1 MRTELEQMALI
12 ERYLQGA
19 LGQAE
24 TQQFEAKL
32 AIDPLLRQEVALQ
45 KMLVKAVERQG
56 LKQELE
62 ALHAQ
67 LYPTK
72 PLVVAEVKGERPDT
86 HRRSVLARFLNLKS
100 LALAAVLAVGV
111 GLCDVPLTQQW
122 AAPLANQS
130 PAFEPTFAGFDVP
143 FQALEVD
150 AAAGKAFRLASG
162 SQVRVPAGAFVDKDG
177 EPVVGKVQLNYRE
190 FHQAAEIIASGIPM
204 EYQGGVFESGGMF
217 ELRGQQGAEPVF
229 IAEGKRIEVKLASFT
244 DDPDFKH
251 YYLHEPG
258 GNRVA
263 VVGGSGLVPTAQ
275 AQDTR
280 QPRAEWAEIGPS
292 NLEPNTLKQRQLD
305 SLGKLIYAQARAKAQ
320 LAIGQEGDGD
330 PAPAEEAQAVL
341 DSRWEFKLK
350 VSPATGDGDGPDL
363 QLSIGSNGNI
373 QAAPGQGRRSRP
385 ALTDTTMQELRQLAF
400 MQMLAENPI
409 TWRYAGRSAVEEHPN
424 LTRNRWVLDETWTD
438 VRLQAPLYVPKRRL
452 TQKSG
457 SPLAQPKFVTF
468 SPDSRY
474 LLLGK
479 EGEVELWNTQGELLH
494 TFRGYHFATFAPHT
508 PQLLLANASEAHLA
522 DLAGQVAT
530 RFRAKV
536 PTRFTRL
543 EPSANSQRILGFGT
557 DEVIR
562 IWTREGKLLCEMKDS
577 RKSWFIEATFDNPE
591 GTRVLVKAHDG
602 EVFLFDDK
610 GEVKNKL
617 KEFAR
622 VVPKFGPSDLGLE
635 AQPGKKTF
643 VHRAKGVN
651 RQGDSVQLATRSVL
665 PALTIWQNDKPI
677 DWLRL
682 DNLRQ
687 EFVQSHFAPD
697 GEVLLVSANDGQL
710 YLWQRNQADSVQ
722 RLELSN
728 NQFSFVTYVRKPAP
742 ASTLANTR
750 EPAPSLDDLMAPYLA
765 EVEDLFADVKAKIE
779 AEANVLR
786 AFGVEQFGVYN
797 IDRVYQ
803 DESAIA
809 VRATLDLGTPEL
821 NQQLAADQSFRA
833 YYLTGQR
840 GNVVIRLHAG
850 NLAKLPLSPSGQN
863 QLLVLLPGERVAR
876 YGPAEF
882 AKLNWAD
889 LRRSG
894 QHHFQLLLTPQPVQ
908 SLTEWR
914 ALLGLAS
921 PGAANG

>member
-45 KMLVKAVERQG
+45 RMLVKAVERQG

-229 IAEGKRIEVKLASFT
+229 IAKGKRIEVKLASFT

-280 QPRAEWAEIGPS
+280 QPRAEWTEIGPS
-292 NLEPNTLKQRQLD
+292 NLEPNPLKQRQLD

-330 PAPAEEAQAVL
+330 PAPAEAAQAVL

-350 VSPATGDGDGPDL
+350 VERPTEDIDALLKKMPMDRWGRIPLYSEHEMKDL
-363 QLSIGSNGNI
+363 VTT
-373 QAAPGQGRRSRP
+373 R
-385 ALTDTTMQELRQLAF
+385 ALAD
-400 MQMLAENPI
+400 NPL
-409 TWRYAGRSAVEEHPN
+409 TWRYAGRFVAEEHPN
-424 LTRNRWVLDETWTD
+424 LARNRWVLDETWTN
-438 VRLQAPLYVPKRRL
+438 VHLQTPLYVPKRRL

-508 PQLLLANASEAHLA
+508 PQLLLAKSSEAQLT

-543 EPSANSQRILGFGT
+543 EPSANGQRILGFGT

-577 RKSWFIEATFDNPE
+577 RKSWFTEATFDNPE
-591 GTRVLVKAHDG
+591 GTQVLAKAHDG
-602 EVFLFDDK
+602 EVFLFNDAGQVLDK
-610 GEVKNKL
+610 P
-617 KEFAR
+617 R
-622 VVPKFGPSDLGLE
+622 VFPDEVPKFGLPSSGLWAE
-635 AQPGKKTF
+635 PGRMTF
-643 VHRAKGVN
+643 AHRAKRVDQ
-651 RQGDSVQLATRSVL
+651 QGDTVTVTNRSVL
-665 PALTIWQNDKPI
+665 PALIIRQHVSSV
-677 DWLRL
+677 DWLRTE
-682 DNLRQ
+682 NFRQ
-687 EFVQSHFAPD
+687 QFIQSHFAPD
-697 GEVLLVSANDGQL
+697 GQVLLVSANDGQL

-786 AFGVEQFGVYN
+786 AFGVERFGVYN

-840 GNVVIRLHAG
+840 GNVVIRLNAG